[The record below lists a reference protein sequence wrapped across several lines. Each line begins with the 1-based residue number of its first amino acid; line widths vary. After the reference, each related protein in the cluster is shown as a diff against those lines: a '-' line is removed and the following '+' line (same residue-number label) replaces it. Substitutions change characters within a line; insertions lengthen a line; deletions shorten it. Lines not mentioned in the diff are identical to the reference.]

1 MVFLKKKISVHY
13 FAQIICKSTMP
24 KMSGQEMPHTDALE
38 KSALPQDSV
47 PRYSCSSVT
56 LYFPVTIA
64 F

>member
-1 MVFLKKKISVHY
+1 
-13 FAQIICKSTMP
+13 MP

-47 PRYSCSSVT
+47 PRYSCSCVT